1 MALEEKRILVGLLQ
15 KGMFVS
21 RLDRDW
27 VGTPFP
33 FQGFHVQSDD
43 EVERLGQ
50 YCTTVFVDVLKGVA
64 PDEPLL
70 TLDRSPTPVFPP
82 RAATYVDS
90 VTLQDEMPKAR
101 RAHAILHH
109 LASRLEDDVRAGRRI
124 SAQGV
129 RDAVEPM
136 VDSLLRN
143 ADSLFWL
150 ISMMRR
156 DDYAYVHA
164 VNCSALAAAFGRHL
178 ALPREVLLE
187 LATGGFLMDIGMA
200 TLPQSLLEKP
210 ALVTEED
217 VALMR
222 GHVDAGLRV
231 LEEAG
236 IEGAWTHGM
245 LAHHHERHDG
255 SGWPG
260 GLAGDAI
267 PLAGRIAGI
276 IDTYDV
282 LISDR
287 PNCRGDSMH
296 GALQAIYRAAD
307 KLYQGEV
314 VEQFLQCL
322 SVYPTGSLVELN
334 SGEVAI
340 VMSQNQARRLQ
351 PRVMLLLDPDKRP
364 YRPYRDVDLMALRPR
379 ADGAPPTRISAAL
392 DRGTYGL
399 DPAELYLA

>member
-33 FQGFHVQSDD
+33 FQGFHVESDND
-43 EVERLGQ
+43 VELLGK

-82 RAATYVDS
+82 RVESYVDS

-124 SAQGV
+124 SADSV
-129 RDAVEPM
+129 RNAVEPM
-136 VDSLLRN
+136 VESLLRN

-150 ISMMRR
+150 IGLMRR

-164 VNCSALAAAFGRHL
+164 VNCSALATAFGRHL
-178 ALPREVLLE
+178 ALPKDVLVE

-200 TLPQSLLEKP
+200 TLPRELLEMP
-210 ALVTEED
+210 ALLSEED
-217 VALMR
+217 TVRMR
-222 GHVDAGLRV
+222 GHVAAGLRV
-231 LEEAG
+231 IEEAG
-236 IEGAWTHGM
+236 IEGSWIRGM
-245 LAHHHERHDG
+245 LGHHHERHDG

-296 GALQAIYRAAD
+296 GALQALYRAAD
-307 KLYQGEV
+307 KLFQGEV

-364 YRPYRDVDLMALRPR
+364 YRPYRDVDLMAQRPR